1 MQMRSFIIRI
11 FMTHELD
18 RTRDLLFFCDHFDV
32 IILWFCNHFYEKCY
46 EKCTWAI
53 RNHFGQFSSLFIS
66 FVQWKMSLSIQVM
79 EGTRIISFAQIN
91 ELLNGFLDLW
101 SDDPP
106 VRPKMY
112 NSPFWLRRRQSRHHT
127 RNRYARSG
135 REDELI
141 YMSSAL
147 SKAHYDLNGTA
158 TVKPSN

>member
-1 MQMRSFIIRI
+1 MEIVEIDMIFISFCYFIS
-11 FMTHELD
+11 
-18 RTRDLLFFCDHFDV
+18 LLF
-32 IILWFCNHFYEKCY
+32 CNFFYEKCY

-53 RNHFGQFSSLFIS
+53 RNHFGQFSSLFYLFRPMKNES
-66 FVQWKMSLSIQVM
+66 FYSSN
-79 EGTRIISFAQIN
+79 GGNRIISFAQIN

-112 NSPFWLRRRQSRHHT
+112 NSPFWPRRRQSRHHT

-147 SKAHYDLNGTA
+147 SKAHYDLNGTS
-158 TVKPSN
+158 TVNPSN

>member
-11 FMTHELD
+11 FMTHEFD
-18 RTRDLLFFCDHFDV
+18 RTWDLLFFCDHFYV

>member
-1 MQMRSFIIRI
+1 
-11 FMTHELD
+11 MTHNRIWKLWKS
-18 RTRDLLFFCDHFDV
+18 TWYSFHSVILSVCYFVIFFTKSVTKNVPEQFV
-32 IILWFCNHFYEKCY
+32 TILV
-46 EKCTWAI
+46 
-53 RNHFGQFSSLFIS
+53 SSHPFFIS

-147 SKAHYDLNGTA
+147 SKAHYDLNGTS
-158 TVKPSN
+158 TVNPSN